1 MMVSGDG
8 HPRLL
13 FRRRSA
19 ARALDI
25 SVRTIDCAIAA
36 GLLETRRIDGQILI
50 PAEFLAK
57 FAATDQVIPGAP
69 ANGWGGRRSGAGRK
83 PSSKSN
89 PRASSVA
96 VDPAVPKSP

>member
-57 FAATDQVIPGAP
+57 FAATDQVIPGVP
-69 ANGWGGRRSGAGRK
+69 ANGWGGRRSGAGRN
-83 PSSKSN
+83 PRYKSN
-89 PRASSVA
+89 RRAG
-96 VDPAVPKSP
+96 PLEENQPLPNT